1 MLHVVVRAEKVNE
14 TVVQLRR
21 YATAAL
27 VSDALD
33 SLGLLRQAVGFD
45 IVPFSGDGV
54 MVGRAF
60 TVALEA
66 PATVPVDRYARL
78 LRTLDEIG
86 PGEVYVAA
94 TGRADH
100 VAVWGELLST
110 ACRSKGVVGIVT
122 DGLVRDIA
130 KVRVLRYPVFARGT
144 LPYDFHPRLEI
155 ADSGTPVTIDGVE
168 IRRGDIVVADADGVV
183 VVPSALIDEVAEFVV
198 TKATGESKFRQAVSE
213 GMAPSEAYAR
223 YKVL

>member
-1 MLHVVVRAEKVNE
+1 MVIPAEKGDE
-14 TVVQLRR
+14 GLAQLRR

-33 SLGLLRQAVGFD
+33 SLGLLRQALGFD
-45 IVPFSGDGV
+45 IIPLAGDGV

-60 TVALEA
+60 TVALET
-66 PATVPVDRYARL
+66 PAVVPVERYARL

-94 TGRADH
+94 TDRADH

-110 ACRSKGVVGIVT
+110 ACRSKGVAGVVT
-122 DGLVRDIA
+122 DGVVRDIS

-144 LPYDFHPRLEI
+144 LPYDFHPRLEVKT
-155 ADSGTPVTIDGVE
+155 SGEPVTIDGVE
-168 IRRGDIVVADADGVV
+168 IRRGDILVADADGVV
-183 VVPSALIDEVAEFVV
+183 VVPSALIADVTEFVLN
-198 TKATGESKFRQAVSE
+198 KATGESKFRQAVSE

-223 YKVL
+223 FKVL